1 MMWSGEVVELSRAE
15 FGSGEYAACLELRR
29 VVLREPLG
37 LEWWEEDLA
46 MEEEEWQMGWWEE
59 GEVLACVSVRW
70 LRAGRVKLRQMA
82 VRGDRQGKGLGRLL
96 VGAVLEILGG
106 EGVAEVELHARE
118 PVVGFYE
125 KLGFEVVGER
135 FEEVGLGHWAMKHQ
149 I

>member
-1 MMWSGEVVELSRAE
+1 
-15 FGSGEYAACLELRR
+15 
-29 VVLREPLG
+29 
-37 LEWWEEDLA
+37 
-46 MEEEEWQMGWWEE
+46 MGWWEE